1 MTIDTI
7 KPLLP
12 VRIPSLRMCLREN
25 KEMSTY
31 PVSSEY
37 HSWLEVEI
45 PWHLKALRLFSSVS
59 LQQPADLISVLAEPE
74 GSNVSITLRTK
85 Q

>member
-1 MTIDTI
+1 
-7 KPLLP
+7 
-12 VRIPSLRMCLREN
+12 
-25 KEMSTY
+25 MSTY
-31 PVSSEY
+31 PVSSGY

-59 LQQPADLISVLAEPE
+59 LQPPADLISVLAEPE
-74 GSNVSITLRTK
+74 GSNALITLRTK